1 MTFVAYTDGIHIVCF
16 QRGVSA
22 TICYTGTHSIGKG
35 VEIAVGGAV
44 LIGKVERKFFY
55 RIA

>member
-22 TICYTGTHSIGKG
+22 TICYTGTHPIGKG
-35 VEIAVGGAV
+35 VEIAVGSAV